1 MPWSRSSLLRLAALA
16 SAAVLFLATAV
27 LSVSAD
33 VVKLKDGTVLEG
45 EVKKIGASYQIT
57 TKDGQHKLVRADDI
71 ESITEDGASAGTGTA
86 GSGRAGATGAGR
98 SGTAGAARPAPR
110 GGGAFSE
117 EYRELK
123 ERIEKIEEPVKAVT
137 LWEQHLL
144 RKDLDPGERAAVER
158 ELVTWKKL
166 YADGA
171 EKIKNRWVSGEEL
184 KKIKDEVD
192 SLVQK
197 ATEQEDGGKVLDAIK
212 NYKQAIILYPNSFRA
227 HYRLGF
233 IKFQEGYGQ
242 PGGNTSLREADRSV
256 RAALRLEPELPAV
269 LSSMGAVLFAMG
281 KYEEGV
287 EYMWE
292 AVEKAET
299 PLTVGNVLTALNAVP
314 DRWLSNNRKLR
325 DINKE
330 ASYLR
335 SRYQAS
341 GLVFIRDHRHGLD
354 DPNEED
360 TTDKGPPGLQGN
372 GSGFFITP
380 DGYLLTNKHVATTD
394 DGYYYRVRLPDKD
407 ENGAFVEYLA
417 RFIASDDKAD
427 VALLKVDLPE
437 GTTVPY
443 LDLLSADYP
452 PVAAQAMVLGYPATS
467 MFGTGT
473 MAMQVDS
480 GSVKSN
486 NPDHEYEVWLDL
498 STTHGNSG
506 GPIVDRNGD
515 VIGILS
521 AGNTVFNV
529 TYVLAVGPRQIRAFF
544 SSVGDKAPDLS
555 PLAREV
561 DRPFDPE
568 KLAAEA
574 REATLLVLIFRGD
587 LESEGETPAD
597 AEKPE
602 EGGPG
607 GAPAGIAPPE

>member
-1 MPWSRSSLLRLAALA
+1 MTALA
-16 SAAVLFLATAV
+16 VAGALFLAVGV
-27 LSVSAD
+27 LHVSAD

-45 EVKKIGASYQIT
+45 EVKKIGSSYQVK
-57 TKDGQHKLVRADDI
+57 TKDGQHKLIRADDI
-71 ESITEDGASAGTGTA
+71 ESITADGETTGTGNAGVRSGNT
-86 GSGRAGATGAGR
+86 GSGR
-98 SGTAGAARPAPR
+98 SGSGSAARPR
-110 GGGAFSE
+110 TGGEAFSE
-117 EYRELK
+117 AYGDLK
-123 ERIEKIEEPVKAVT
+123 ARIDRLDEPVKAVT

-144 RKDLDPGERAAVER
+144 RKDLSAGERAAAEK
-158 ELVTWKKL
+158 ELAGWKKL
-166 YADGA
+166 YSDGA
-171 EKIKNRWVSGEEL
+171 EKIKNRWMWGEEL
-184 KKIKDEVD
+184 KKLKDEASGLVD
-192 SLVQK
+192 K
-197 ATEQEDGGKVLDAIK
+197 AMEQEDSGQVLDAIK

-287 EYMWE
+287 EYMWK
-292 AVEKAET
+292 AVKKAET
-299 PLTVGNVLTALNAVP
+299 PVTVSNVLTALNAVP
-314 DRWLSNNRKLR
+314 NRWLSNNRTLR
-325 DINKE
+325 DINRD
-330 ASYLR
+330 ANYLR
-335 SRYQAS
+335 SRYQAG

-360 TTDKGPPGLQGN
+360 TTDKGPPGLQGH
-372 GSGFFITP
+372 GSGFFISP
-380 DGYLLTNKHVATTD
+380 DGYLLTNRHVASTD
-394 DGYYYRVRLPDKD
+394 DGYYYRVRLPDRD
-407 ENGAFVEYLA
+407 SDGAFVEHLA
-417 RFIASDDKAD
+417 RFVAADDKAD

-437 GTTVPY
+437 GVTVPY
-443 LDLLSADYP
+443 LDLLPGDFP

-467 MFGTGT
+467 MVGMGT

-521 AGNTVFNV
+521 AGSTVFNV

-544 SSVGDKAPDLS
+544 AEMGDTAPNLSS
-555 PLAREV
+555 LARDV

-574 REATLLVLIFRGD
+574 REATLLVLIFRGS
-587 LESEGETPAD
+587 LEKDGPADEETPS
-597 AEKPE
+597 EPE
-602 EGGPG
+602 GPAG
-607 GAPAGIAPPE
+607 GAAAGVKPPGE